1 MLLPIVLR
9 MLAQFEGVPTRTGVE
24 LALMSRFYMFQV
36 VHSFLIVSLS
46 AGIINSLAS
55 ILNNLSATP
64 NLLAT
69 NLPGASIFFLT
80 YILLQLSV
88 IAGGFL
94 QIVPFIIYYVK
105 LFLLGSTPRSVYSIK
120 NTMRSVQWGTLFPN
134 ITLLMVVTIA
144 YSVLQPIIN
153 GLAMGIFFL
162 LFQLWKY
169 LFLYQLDQPPH
180 TDTGGLFFPKA
191 ISQIFVGLYVEQIC
205 LMALFFL
212 QQDTKKHPSCIPEG
226 ILMIVLV
233 VITAGFHMIL
243 NDSYGPLLKSLPLSL
258 VDRESQDEVNN
269 SEEDD
274 LAKST
279 AVDVPGRLST
289 ATRQG
294 TLPSLPL
301 PVSDEKSEVHGIALT
316 NDKLNDDSGDAQPP
330 KIDNE
335 RGDSGPRDFTH
346 PALRPARIVWIPQDT
361 LGLGEEEARDIRS
374 RGIDVTTRG
383 AYMNEKGT
391 VDVDTY
397 PPGEKPIEAPAL
409 AS

>member
-1 MLLPIVLR
+1 MRLLLH
-9 MLAQFEGVPTRTGVE
+9 A
-24 LALMSRFYMFQV
+24 A
-36 VHSFLIVSLS
+36 
-46 AGIINSLAS
+46 
-55 ILNNLSATP
+55 
-64 NLLAT
+64 
-69 NLPGASIFFLT
+69 
-80 YILLQLSV
+80 
-88 IAGGFL
+88 
-94 QIVPFIIYYVK
+94 
-105 LFLLGSTPRSVYSIK
+105 
-120 NTMRSVQWGTLFPN
+120 
-134 ITLLMVVTIA
+134 LLMVVTIA

-153 GLAMGIFFL
+153 GLAVGIFFL

-212 QQDTKKHPSCIPEG
+212 QQDSKKHPSCIPEG

-258 VDRESQDEVNN
+258 VDRASQDEVNKLE
-269 SEEDD
+269 EEDD
-274 LAKST
+274 LAIGAKST
-279 AVDVPGRLST
+279 GVDVPATGGRPPT

-294 TLPSLPL
+294 TLPL

-316 NDKLNDDSGDAQPP
+316 NDKFNDSDGAQPP
-330 KIDNE
+330 DNE
-335 RGDSGPRDFTH
+335 LRGEEPHSGPRDFAH
-346 PALRPARIVWIPQDT
+346 PALHPARIVWIPQDT
-361 LGLGEEEARDIRS
+361 LGLGEEEAKDIRS